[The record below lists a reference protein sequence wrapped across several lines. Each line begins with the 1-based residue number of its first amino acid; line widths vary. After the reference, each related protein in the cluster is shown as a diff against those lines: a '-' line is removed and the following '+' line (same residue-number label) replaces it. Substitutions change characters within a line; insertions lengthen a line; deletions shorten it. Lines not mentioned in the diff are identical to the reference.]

1 MLKVRRRMRHKLHSF
16 LPKGTR
22 SFNRYPTLLFQRE
35 MNSIFNKLLIF
46 LAVFDNLYI
55 ICSVLEG
62 RRKQNEEFDQVTA
75 AVGQEQ

>member
-1 MLKVRRRMRHKLHSF
+1 M
-16 LPKGTR
+16 
-22 SFNRYPTLLFQRE
+22 FQRE